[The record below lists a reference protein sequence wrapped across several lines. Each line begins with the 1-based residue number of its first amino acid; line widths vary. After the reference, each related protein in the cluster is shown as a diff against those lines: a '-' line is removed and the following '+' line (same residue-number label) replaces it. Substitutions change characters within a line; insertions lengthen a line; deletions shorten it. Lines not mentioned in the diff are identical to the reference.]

1 MIAADEDAFFR
12 LLGDVDNEIRGFEV
26 FARSISTERDA
37 ARRLHAYV
45 FTLDKE
51 PT

>member
-12 LLGDVDNEIRGFEV
+12 LLEDVDNEIRDFEAFV
-26 FARSISTERDA
+26 RSTSTERDA
-37 ARRLHAYV
+37 ARRLHTYV
-45 FTLDKE
+45 FTLGKE